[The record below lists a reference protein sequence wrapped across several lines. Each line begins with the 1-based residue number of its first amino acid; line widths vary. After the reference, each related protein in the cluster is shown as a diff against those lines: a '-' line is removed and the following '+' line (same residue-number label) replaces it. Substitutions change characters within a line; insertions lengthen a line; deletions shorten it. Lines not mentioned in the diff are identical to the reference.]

1 MLSVRTTSLVVLP
14 DLLLLFQWMV
24 WLTVLLAL
32 PQAAAWSF
40 SIPRIHHQRRF
51 VVVPSP
57 AMVPTTLLQ
66 ALPSPDQD
74 DKKEDKD
81 IKKDT
86 SSLSNPKGAAPQ
98 ISSLGWFDGSLVPPH
113 FVSVVPTNE
122 QDKPKDKKPP
132 PPSSTNSNPVDT
144 ASNHNNNDNDSLS
157 SSICTGF
164 RETLYRLAKWS
175 LEDYE
180 WRSAL
185 FKSNQANRMVE
196 QTLARM
202 QGKAPSYVRPMD
214 ATTDTI
220 FGQWETSAVTWLEQ
234 VMDEEGRRARQIVAA
249 GGQLIRPIELS
260 NSNTTTTSGSRD
272 ATRAGTTRTNP
283 TQSTSTTTTTPP
295 SSSSS
300 SLGPLG
306 QLERRVVEWI
316 GTISSSEGERVRT
329 NTLRPMDLDQAVQG
343 PLGRLEGT
351 VSNFL
356 QDLRE
361 SELLRLR
368 QSQVRG
374 GAWVRPIDVPGPM
387 GELELWI
394 GQVLRAEELRA
405 VEQQEQRQQAQ
416 EKDKTVLTTATA
428 DATTASTAKQSN
440 ESTLLLDP
448 LASLSPRRLVVLR
461 PKDATIPGP
470 LGQVE
475 AKAFEFL
482 DRLSAEE
489 MDRLRSIEQYLRE
502 SRPMEQDRQSFWGAV
517 EALVVGLVRA
527 PLLLVQ
533 VVNRVRELWLDSQV
547 LPLPT
552 TTTTRDDIQGELL
565 LEDND
570 NNESDVWVDPSVAA
584 KELPETKPM
593 DSSFATGQPQS
604 TPSSSSS
611 LTTKNTNQAQ
621 SNPNRISDNNTTA
634 KNDKD
639 DDDEDE
645 SEEPPVLFE
654 PDFQ

>member
-1 MLSVRTTSLVVLP
+1 
-14 DLLLLFQWMV
+14 MV
-24 WLTVLLAL
+24 WFHVLVTL

-40 SIPRIHHQRRF
+40 SIPRIHHQRRV

-57 AMVPTTLLQ
+57 PLIPTTLLQ
-66 ALPSPDQD
+66 AIPSPSLDPDQED
-74 DKKEDKD
+74 NDKD
-81 IKKDT
+81 IEDT
-86 SSLSNPKGAAPQ
+86 SSSLLSKPKGAPSQ
-98 ISSLGWFDGSLVPPH
+98 SSSSTSTTSLGWLDGSLVPPH

-122 QDKPKDKKPP
+122 IDNSKDKS
-132 PPSSTNSNPVDT
+132 PPSSSTDSNPVD
-144 ASNHNNNDNDSLS
+144 NDSLL
-157 SSICTGF
+157 SSIWTGY

-175 LEDYE
+175 LEDYK

-185 FKSNQANRMVE
+185 FKANQADRMVE
-196 QTLARM
+196 QTLARI

-260 NSNTTTTSGSRD
+260 SSNTTMASSSSSDRD
-272 ATRAGTTRTNP
+272 ATRAGTTTANP
-283 TQSTSTTTTTPP
+283 AQSTSTTTTSTTTAT
-295 SSSSS
+295 STT
-300 SLGPLG
+300 LGPLG

-428 DATTASTAKQSN
+428 DATTPSTAKQSN

-527 PLLLVQ
+527 PLLLVH

-552 TTTTRDDIQGELL
+552 TTTTTTTPPRDDDLL
-565 LEDND
+565 LEDQED
-570 NNESDVWVDPSVAA
+570 QTSDVWVDPSVAA
-584 KELPETKPM
+584 KETKPV
-593 DSSFATGQPQS
+593 DSSFATTQPQS
-604 TPSSSSS
+604 TPSSSSLTTN
-611 LTTKNTNQAQ
+611 LTTKNNNQAQ
-621 SNPNRISDNNTTA
+621 SNPNRISDNNNTTA
-634 KNDKD
+634 NQDKD
-639 DDDEDE
+639 DDDDE